1 MIHTAAQRRTP
12 RPHYSAPKQA
22 SQTIRSRSK
31 FGVYTGRMDLK
42 RRCQL
47 CGLPLEP
54 VLRPGQRGGKQRSYC
69 SVSCR
74 RKADWLRRRVLKPMR
89 SAVCVWCSR
98 SFETNRDS
106 TRFCSTECRKAET
119 LRHLADKWRENNP
132 RPAQYVYTCDFCS
145 GEIVRDRPLGGSRR
159 YHADCAVEAKRAR
172 YRKKTVARQ
181 SATVRPSGVSLLA
194 VVERDGWACWLCGVM
209 VDQSVPRTSRMG
221 ATVDHVVPLS
231 KGGSDELENLRL
243 AHWICNNKKS
253 DSLVTNA

>member
-1 MIHTAAQRRTP
+1 MWCVICKGVIDPAKRG
-12 RPHYSAPKQA
+12 PK
-22 SQTIRSRSK
+22 SPYCSRDCGEK
-31 FGVYTGRMDLK
+31 ARAVAK
-42 RRCQL
+42 RRGPFDLVCHVCL
-47 CGLPLEP
+47 KGF
-54 VLRPGQRGGKQRSYC
+54 VSKQSHTRYC
-69 SVSCR
+69 SPDCYRAANTVRASGR
-74 RKADWLRRRVLKPMR
+74 WKRL
-89 SAVCVWCSR
+89 
-98 SFETNRDS
+98 
-106 TRFCSTECRKAET
+106 
-119 LRHLADKWRENNP
+119 NP

-145 GEIVRDRPLGGSRR
+145 GEILRDRPLGGSRR

-209 VDQSVPRTSRMG
+209 VDQFVPRTSRMG